1 MFGMAPQLGVARV
14 VAFLFNHFVDLV
26 VAFLFSH
33 FVDLG
38 VASRYIRF
46 PR

>member
-14 VAFLFNHFVDLV
+14 VAFLF
-26 VAFLFSH
+26 SH

-38 VASRYIRF
+38 VASHYIRF